1 MRQSSIFR
9 IFKHLFSK
17 SKWLILYVVV
27 FVLQSFIL
35 LPSFYF
41 VKLIFDENLP
51 NKDFSGLVGN
61 SSYLI
66 LLIIIKGMVAILYRN
81 LFLRRIKE
89 VVSDLQEQV
98 MDKIIYS
105 SKSFIDLR
113 RESDLVSRVVGDAD
127 SADRMMDSI
136 LSVVIPQ
143 ASLFVIGLIIL
154 LTYNFPIGLTAL
166 VLGLIGLINHRI
178 IRKKALESIARYL
191 ASRDNL
197 ANHVQFIPAKWVL
210 FNMRNGHHQE
220 LQESKKHIDQL
231 AKDSISA
238 AKNGWKVKIG
248 NEVFIGI
255 ASILLIVIG
264 ALQVIYDQT
273 SMGTILGLYYLI
285 AMIRGTTSAVQSQW
299 TVVQE
304 GQTSLSRIYDFL
316 DQPVPKDYK
325 TNKEV
330 APMIDTISLEH
341 VFFHYVVGQPV
352 LEDVSIKLNSNEIV
366 LISGVNGI
374 GKSSIIN
381 LILGF
386 YEPIK
391 GRILINDI
399 QYCTL
404 DIDSIRSQI
413 GYLPQNQILM
423 EGTIRDNIFY
433 GLDKTDQEIHLPD
446 ALVEQLLFGLSEGLD
461 TKVLPLGKNLSNG
474 QIQRISILRCLLLNP
489 KLLLLD
495 EPTNH
500 LDLESITALVG
511 QLKKNKNM
519 AILIISHTDNLK
531 RIADISY
538 TIHKGRLS
546 LNKKQAVIG

>member
-1 MRQSSIFR
+1 VILHVAALSI
-9 IFKHLFSK
+9 
-17 SKWLILYVVV
+17 
-27 FVLQSFIL
+27 LQSLVL

-41 VKLIFDENLP
+41 IKLIFDENLP
-51 NKDFSGLVGN
+51 AKDFSGLVEN
-61 SSYLI
+61 AACLI
-66 LLIIIKGMVAILYRN
+66 LLIVINGIVSILYRN
-81 LFLRRIKE
+81 LFLRIIKE
-89 VVSDLQEQV
+89 IVSELQVQV

-105 SKSFIDLR
+105 SKSSIDLR
-113 RESDLVSRVVGDAD
+113 RESDLVARVVGDAD
-127 SADRMMDSI
+127 RTDRMMDSI
-136 LSVVIPQ
+136 FSILIPQ
-143 ASLFVIGLIIL
+143 AILFAIGFIIL
-154 LTYNFPIGLTAL
+154 LAYNFPIGLSAL
-166 VLGLIGLINHRI
+166 LLGLLGLINHRI
-178 IRKKALESIARYL
+178 ITKGALENIARYL

-210 FNMRNGHHQE
+210 FNVRNGHQQE
-220 LQESKKHIDQL
+220 LHESKKHIDQL
-231 AKDSISA
+231 VQDGLSA
-238 AKNGWKVKIG
+238 ATNGWKVKIG
-248 NEVFIGI
+248 NEFFIGI
-255 ASILLIVIG
+255 ATVLLIVIG
-264 ALQVIYDQT
+264 ALEVLYHQT
-273 SMGTILGLYYLI
+273 SIGSIFGLYYLI
-285 AMIRGTTSAVQSQW
+285 AMIRRTTSAVQSQW
-299 TVVQE
+299 PVIQE
-304 GQTSLSRIYDFL
+304 GQTSLSRIYAFL
-316 DQPVPKDYK
+316 DEPIPEDFKS
-325 TNKEV
+325 NKEV

-352 LEDVSIKLNSNEIV
+352 LEDVSIKLNNNEIV
-366 LISGVNGI
+366 LISGVNGM

-446 ALVEQLLFGLSEGLD
+446 ALVEQLLSGLSEGLD

-474 QIQRISILRCLLLNP
+474 QIQRISILRCLVLNP

-500 LDLESITALVG
+500 LDVESIAALVG
-511 QLKKNKNM
+511 HLKKNKNM
-519 AILIISHTDNLK
+519 AVLIISHTDKLK
-531 RIADISY
+531 RIADVSY

-546 LNKKQAVIG
+546 LNKDEKKQTIIE

>member
-1 MRQSSIFR
+1 LSA
-9 IFKHLFSK
+9 
-17 SKWLILYVVV
+17 
-27 FVLQSFIL
+27 LQSVVL

-66 LLIIIKGMVAILYRN
+66 LLIVINGMVAILYSN

-89 VVSDLQEQV
+89 VVLEVQVQV

-105 SKSFIDLR
+105 SKSSIDLR
-113 RESDLVSRVVGDAD
+113 READLVSRVVGDAD
-127 SADRMMDSI
+127 STDRMMASI

-154 LTYNFPIGLTAL
+154 LNYNFPIGLTAL

-178 IRKKALESIARYL
+178 IRKGALQSIAEYL

-220 LQESKKHIDQL
+220 LQESKNHIDQL
-231 AKDSISA
+231 AKDSFSA

-255 ASILLIVIG
+255 ATILLIVIG
-264 ALQVIYDQT
+264 ALQVIHYQT

-285 AMIRGTTSAVQSQW
+285 AMIRRTTSAVQSQW
-299 TVVQE
+299 PVIQE
-304 GQTSLSRIYDFL
+304 GQTSLRRIYDFL
-316 DQPVPKDYK
+316 DEPVPKDYK

-341 VFFHYVVGQPV
+341 VFFHYLVGQPV
-352 LEDVSIKLNSNEIV
+352 LDDVSIKLNSNEIV
-366 LISGVNGI
+366 LISGVNGV
-374 GKSSIIN
+374 GKSSIVN

-386 YEPIK
+386 YEPTK

-399 QYCTL
+399 QYCNL
-404 DIDSIRSQI
+404 DLDSIRSQI
-413 GYLPQNQILM
+413 GYLPQHQILI
-423 EGTIRDNIFY
+423 EGSIRDNIYY

-446 ALVEQLLFGLSEGLD
+446 ALVAQLLSGLSEGLD
-461 TKVLPLGKNLSNG
+461 TMVLPLGKNLSNG
-474 QIQRISILRCLLLNP
+474 QIQRISILRCLVQNP

-500 LDLESITALVG
+500 LDVESIAALVG

-519 AILIISHTDNLK
+519 AILIISHSDNLK
-531 RIADISY
+531 RIADVSY

-546 LNKKQAVIG
+546 LNKTK

>member
-1 MRQSSIFR
+1 M
-9 IFKHLFSK
+9 
-17 SKWLILYVVV
+17 
-27 FVLQSFIL
+27 

-41 VKLIFDENLP
+41 IKLIFDKNLP
-51 NKDFSGLVGN
+51 AEDFLGLVEN
-61 SSYLI
+61 AAYLI
-66 LLIIIKGMVAILYRN
+66 LLIVINGMVAILYRN

-89 VVSDLQEQV
+89 VVSEVQMQV

-105 SKSFIDLR
+105 SKSSIDLR
-113 RESDLVSRVVGDAD
+113 RESDLVERVVGDAD
-127 SADRMMDSI
+127 RTDRMMDSI
-136 LSVVIPQ
+136 FSVLIPQ
-143 ASLFVIGLIIL
+143 ASLCVIGLIIL
-154 LTYNFPIGLTAL
+154 LAYNFPIGLSAL
-166 VLGLIGLINHRI
+166 LLGLLGLINHRI
-178 IRKKALESIARYL
+178 IRKEVLESIARYL

-197 ANHVQFIPAKWVL
+197 ANYVQFIPAKWVL
-210 FNMRNGHHQE
+210 FNMRNAHQQE

-231 AKDSISA
+231 VQDGTSA

-255 ASILLIVIG
+255 ATVLLILIG
-264 ALQVIYDQT
+264 ALEVIYHQT
-273 SMGTILGLYYLI
+273 SIGAILGLYYLI
-285 AMIRGTTSAVQSQW
+285 AIIRKTISAVQSQW
-299 TVVQE
+299 PVIQE

-316 DQPVPKDYK
+316 DEPIPKEYK

-330 APMIDTISLEH
+330 APMIDIISIEH

-352 LEDVSIKLNSNEIV
+352 LEDVSIKLKSNEIV
-366 LISGVNGI
+366 LISGVNGV

-404 DIDSIRSQI
+404 DINSIRSQI

-433 GLDKTDQEIHLPD
+433 GLDKTNKEIHLPD
-446 ALVEQLLFGLSEGLD
+446 ALVGQLLSGLSEGLN
-461 TKVLPLGKNLSNG
+461 TKVLPFGKNLSNG
-474 QIQRISILRCLLLNP
+474 QIQRISILRCLVLNP

-500 LDLESITALVG
+500 LDVESIAALVG
-511 QLKKNKNM
+511 QLKNNKNM

-531 RIADISY
+531 HIADVSY
-538 TIHKGRLS
+538 TIHKGRIS
-546 LNKKQAVIG
+546 LNKN